1 MSVSERVG
9 VFDVVHRLRTA
20 LGHLEAVTRM
30 VESDRSCADV
40 LYQLSAVQGALD
52 VVRRDLLERYLRDC
66 LEASVATGGVDDL
79 VDEILTATYGGPVGT
94 RRLHRRLS

>member
-1 MSVSERVG
+1 M
-9 VFDVVHRLRTA
+9 FDVVQRLRTT

-40 LYQLSAVQGALD
+40 LHQLSAVQGALD

-66 LEASVATGGVDDL
+66 LESSVATGGVDDL
-79 VDEILTATYGGPVGT
+79 VDELLTATYGGPVRT

>member
-40 LYQLSAVQGALD
+40 LHQLSAVQGALD

-66 LEASVATGGVDDL
+66 LEASVAAGGVDDL
-79 VDEILTATYGGPVGT
+79 VDELLTATYGGPVRT
-94 RRLHRRLS
+94 RRPPRGLS